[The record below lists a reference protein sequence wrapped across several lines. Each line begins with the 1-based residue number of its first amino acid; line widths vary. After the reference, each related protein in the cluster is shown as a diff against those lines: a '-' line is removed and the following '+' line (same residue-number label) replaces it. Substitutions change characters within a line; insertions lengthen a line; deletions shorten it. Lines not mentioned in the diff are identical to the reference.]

1 MKAPFHSMAPA
12 LRNGSIAGLTLLL
25 LGAAAVT
32 MPTQEFFYLLG
43 HLSFV
48 ITFLAY
54 AQSNLIRLRLIA
66 VCSLVVGLIYNTYVH
81 MNMPEGQNLWPVLLW
96 MGVFLVQNVVN
107 SVREVNRSLEIAV
120 PAHERLI
127 QASAFPRM
135 HSRDWMA
142 MSAAAKKSLL
152 PKGHVVLATG
162 AATHSLQML
171 VMGTALE
178 QRSDQVPLR
187 RRMGA
192 LWGELTWVLGEEMFN
207 CSPCE
212 VLVTSEDAE
221 VWEWDYSVLDRLCKG
236 NDRLS
241 IALKDGFVRSASFKH
256 GLLAPRRDDQD
267 PLIEPQRQ
275 TWPSMDIA
283 GSRQA
288 DVPGGLPSRAYA
300 PSGAGK

>member
-1 MKAPFHSMAPA
+1 MKEPFQSLPRAVRH
-12 LRNGSIAGLTLLL
+12 GVIVGLTLLML
-25 LGAAAVT
+25 SATAVG
-32 MPTQEFFYLLG
+32 MPKQDFFYLLG

-66 VCSLVVGLIYNTYVH
+66 VCSLVVGLVYNAYVH

-96 MGVFLVQNVVN
+96 MGVFLVQNIVN
-107 SVREVNRSLEIAV
+107 SVREVNRSLEISV

-135 HSRDWMA
+135 HSRDWMT
-142 MSAAAKKSLL
+142 MSAAAKKSIL

-178 QRSDQVPLR
+178 QRSDQAPMR

-212 VLVTSEDAE
+212 VLITSEDAE
-221 VWEWDYSVLDRLCKG
+221 VWGWDYRVLDRLSKG

-241 IALKDGFVRSASFKH
+241 IALQDGFVRSASFKH
-256 GLLAPRRDDQD
+256 GLLAPRCDDQE
-267 PLIEPQRQ
+267 PLLVPRRQ
-275 TWPSMDIA
+275 SPPNLAKAGPRPSDF
-283 GSRQA
+283 
-288 DVPGGLPSRAYA
+288 VT
-300 PSGAGK
+300 AGK

>member
-1 MKAPFHSMAPA
+1 MPFQSLPPA
-12 LRNGSIAGLTLLL
+12 IRNTSIVGIALLV
-25 LGAAAVT
+25 LGATAVG
-32 MPTQEFFYLLG
+32 MPTQDFFYLLG

-66 VCSLVVGLIYNTYVH
+66 VCSLVVGLVYNTYVH
-81 MNMPEGQNLWPVLLW
+81 MNMPDGQNLWPVLLW
-96 MGVFLVQNVVN
+96 MGVFLVQNIVN

-162 AATHSLQML
+162 AATYSLQML

-207 CSPCE
+207 SSPCE
-212 VLVTSEDAE
+212 VLITSEDAE
-221 VWEWDYSVLDRLCKG
+221 AWEWDYTVLDRLCKG

-256 GLLAPRRDDQD
+256 GLLAPRRDDQE
-267 PLIEPQRQ
+267 PLLEPR
-275 TWPSMDIA
+275 
-283 GSRQA
+283 RQA
-288 DVPGGLPSRAYA
+288 APNFADGAPRETGLVGASHSPAYA
-300 PSGAGK
+300 QSAAGK

>member
-1 MKAPFHSMAPA
+1 MPFQSLSPA
-12 LRNGSIAGLTLLL
+12 VRNCSVAGLTLLT
-25 LGAAAVT
+25 LGATALS
-32 MPTQEFFYLLG
+32 MPTQDFFYLLG

-66 VCSLVVGLIYNTYVH
+66 VCSLVVGLVYNTYVH
-81 MNMPEGQNLWPVLLW
+81 INMPEGQNLWPVLLW
-96 MGVFLVQNVVN
+96 MGVFLVQNIVN
-107 SVREVNRSLEIAV
+107 SVREVNRSLEISV

-142 MSAAAKKSLL
+142 MSAAAKKSVL

-162 AATHSLQML
+162 AATHQLQML

-192 LWGELTWVLGEEMFN
+192 LWGELTWVLGGEMFN
-207 CSPCE
+207 SSPCD
-212 VLVTSEDAE
+212 VLITSEDAE
-221 VWEWDYSVLDRLCKG
+221 VWEWEYSVLDQLCKG
-236 NDRLS
+236 NDRLAV
-241 IALKDGFVRSASFKH
+241 ALKDGFVRSASFKH
-256 GLLAPRRDDQD
+256 GLLAPRCDDQE
-267 PLIEPQRQ
+267 PLLEPRRAA
-275 TWPSMDIA
+275 PSNLADA
-283 GSRQA
+283 GPRQA
-288 DVPGGLPSRAYA
+288 GLAGESLGRAYVA
-300 PSGAGK
+300 STTGK